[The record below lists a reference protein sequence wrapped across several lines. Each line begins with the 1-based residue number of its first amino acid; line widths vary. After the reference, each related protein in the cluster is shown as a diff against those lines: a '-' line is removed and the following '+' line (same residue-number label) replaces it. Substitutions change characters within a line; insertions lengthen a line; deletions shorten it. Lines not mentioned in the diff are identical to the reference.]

1 MRRGSFA
8 LMVVVVL
15 AGTACSDDGSSSIV
29 GGGQPTDG
37 GGPIMTTSPAGS
49 GDCTESGATDLSGDD
64 PFTISI
70 ENFRWSPDCVMAS
83 GSASITVINDDAVDH
98 TFTIPGTQ
106 VDAPLPGNQT
116 FNGESAALAPGTYE
130 FVCTIHPAITGTII
144 VV

>member
-8 LMVVVVL
+8 VTLALVL
-15 AGTACSDDGSSSIV
+15 IGTACGGDGSSGIV
-29 GGGQPTDG
+29 GGAEPTDG
-37 GGPIMTTSPAGS
+37 GGPVMTTSPAG
-49 GDCTESGATDLSGDD
+49 GDCTEDTATDLSGDD

-70 ENFRWSPDCVMAS
+70 ENLRWSPGCVMAS
-83 GSASITVINDDAVDH
+83 GSASITVVNDDAVDH

-130 FVCTIHPAITGTII
+130 FICTIHPEITGTII

>member
-8 LMVVVVL
+8 VIAVL
-15 AGTACSDDGSSSIV
+15 ALAAAACGGDSSSGIA
-29 GGGQPTDG
+29 GGIEPTDG
-37 GGPIMTTSPAGS
+37 GGAVITESPAG
-49 GDCTESGATDLSGDD
+49 GGCTEDNATDLSGDD

-70 ENFRWSPDCVMAS
+70 ENFRWTPDCVMAS
-83 GSASITVINDDAVDH
+83 GSASITVVNDDAVDH

-106 VDAPLPGNQT
+106 VNAPLPGNQT

-130 FVCTIHPAITGTII
+130 FLCTIHPAITGTII